1 MPKFE
6 YKIYKKIFLLGIWI
20 SFFAIINLNPSKFL
34 DYSII
39 SKIRMIAPFL
49 FFILILTFKYAY
61 SKFYFKTNTYT
72 LFFYCIFFSY
82 ALFIFSNP
90 MNPLHNLFWPIL
102 MLMSFFILQ
111 IFSKKEELNFLLKL
125 TFLIIA
131 IGFTFYFSMALLD
144 MYKHSNYHFYGVMGE
159 NLRYS
164 NFEDPPRS
172 SGLSRMS
179 LLILT
184 FFITYYMFKKKKKD
198 YKILIVISVLAFITI
213 VFQSRTTTFTYIVLI
228 FLCCLFYFKKFFYD
242 KRLIVFVLI
251 LPLIANVWY
260 NYNLIKPQVK
270 STTKILNKDMDQ
282 KDILLFALQDSIL
295 RDQITSRK
303 NIVDPYISDEIK
315 INIFSSG
322 RFFNW
327 KKSYEIIK
335 NKKYIGYGAQADRLI
350 FNQSI
355 SNAFL
360 YSSLSGGI
368 FAGLSIVAIY
378 IYSILMIIKLY
389 FNKNIKLKNDY
400 LSHLCSFILI
410 ILGLRSV
417 LETSIAIFSI
427 DYLTFIICFIYLN
440 NIIFNYSSNNK

>member
-1 MPKFE
+1 M
-6 YKIYKKIFLLGIWI
+6 
-20 SFFAIINLNPSKFL
+20 
-34 DYSII
+34 
-39 SKIRMIAPFL
+39 
-49 FFILILTFKYAY
+49 
-61 SKFYFKTNTYT
+61 
-72 LFFYCIFFSY
+72 
-82 ALFIFSNP
+82 
-90 MNPLHNLFWPIL
+90 
-102 MLMSFFILQ
+102 
-111 IFSKKEELNFLLKL
+111 
-125 TFLIIA
+125 
-131 IGFTFYFSMALLD
+131 
-144 MYKHSNYHFYGVMGE
+144 
-159 NLRYS
+159 
-164 NFEDPPRS
+164 
-172 SGLSRMS
+172 
-179 LLILT
+179 
-184 FFITYYMFKKKKKD
+184 
-198 YKILIVISVLAFITI
+198 
-213 VFQSRTTTFTYIVLI
+213 
-228 FLCCLFYFKKFFYD
+228 
-242 KRLIVFVLI
+242 
-251 LPLIANVWY
+251 IANVWY